1 MDTKVWLNESLVNS
15 GVFLPFT
22 TTDEGRP
29 ILAED
34 DTDLGQYKTTAAA
47 AADWLHKK
55 GAQETFNQ
63 QQKWK

>member
-34 DTDLGQYKTTAAA
+34 DTDLGHYKTTAAA
-47 AADWLHKK
+47 AAAD
-55 GAQETFNQ
+55 
-63 QQKWK
+63 